1 MENLTHAHVWKVKVR
16 KKWMSHGGGHLCFQS
31 SCSSAFQRLIRCCQ
45 FPPVFLHFSLL
56 VLVPS
61 RLFCCKAVKVKGTF
75 GETLA
80 TLRGVVRLRLPL
92 DHHAHR
98 QMAQILQGTA
108 ERAAPWVSG
117 KRQPFHWSALTSS
130 FLHHLGKRLVQ
141 KRRTGSIRVAAG
153 SSSEACHSNE
163 S

>member
-16 KKWMSHGGGHLCFQS
+16 KKWMSHGGGHLRDLVDQDS
-31 SCSSAFQRLIRCCQ
+31 SGCLRQL
-45 FPPVFLHFSLL
+45 PPVLPHSSLL
-56 VLVPS
+56 VLLPS
-61 RLFCCKAVKVKGTF
+61 RLFRWEAVKVKGTF

-80 TLRGVVRLRLPL
+80 TARGTFPSTTTLP
-92 DHHAHR
+92 DRSRHV
-98 QMAQILQGTA
+98 AQFLQGA
-108 ERAAPWVSG
+108 RAAPWVSG
-117 KRQPFHWSALTSS
+117 KRPLFHWSALTSS